1 MKEIN
6 KKGCS
11 WGMAITIVTVFH
23 LGYRPCQSGYHPDMA
38 ILSTKSPRVGLFP
51 QKTPQ
56 PGSNSNGF
64 EGHVPASPPWTNP
77 RIMLYIVAIS
87 PLHPTINAQTL
98 HA

>member
-64 EGHVPASPPWTNP
+64 DSKVMFQLVP
-77 RIMLYIVAIS
+77 
-87 PLHPTINAQTL
+87 HGQTRVSCCTL
-98 HA
+98 LQYPH

>member
-1 MKEIN
+1 
-6 KKGCS
+6 
-11 WGMAITIVTVFH
+11 MAITIVTVFH
-23 LGYRPCQSGYHPDMA
+23 LGYRPYQSGYHPDMA
-38 ILSTKSPRVGLFP
+38 ILSTKSPTSELELHRVGLFP